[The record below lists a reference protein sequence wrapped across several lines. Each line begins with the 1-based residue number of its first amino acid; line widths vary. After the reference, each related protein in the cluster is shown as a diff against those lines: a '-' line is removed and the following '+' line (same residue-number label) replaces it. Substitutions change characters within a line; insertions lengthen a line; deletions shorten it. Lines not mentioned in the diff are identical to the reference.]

1 MVCFFRVFVPVPVG
15 VCAGAVCA
23 AGAGIGRLQCIA
35 PFFSVSLCRE
45 EKCGKT
51 GSETGA
57 LLAGYGMFS
66 GISVSEISGML
77 TGCLLYTS
85 VGRGVQTCPEAS
97 QAFRFAD
104 MGAFGQFIECDGGGV
119 VVFDIFE
126 ETFHARGDRVVRFF
140 RRDADVF
147 QQVEP

>member
-1 MVCFFRVFVPVPVG
+1 MPKQRAGFGQAVFQQV
-15 VCAGAVCA
+15 
-23 AGAGIGRLQCIA
+23 L
-35 PFFSVSLCRE
+35 
-45 EKCGKT
+45 
-51 GSETGA
+51 
-57 LLAGYGMFS
+57 
-66 GISVSEISGML
+66 
-77 TGCLLYTS
+77 

-119 VVFDIFE
+119 VVFDVFE